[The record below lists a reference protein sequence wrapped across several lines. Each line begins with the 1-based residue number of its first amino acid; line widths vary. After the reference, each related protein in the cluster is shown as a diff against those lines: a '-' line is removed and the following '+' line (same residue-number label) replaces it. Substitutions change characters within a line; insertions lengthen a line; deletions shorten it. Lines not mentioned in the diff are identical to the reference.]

1 MIGRVLKNRYKLV
14 DERGRGS
21 MATVYIGRDL
31 ETNRIYAVKALSR
44 EAAADTELSE
54 RFKREFELLSRI
66 SGPHVVA
73 PVDFGDD
80 KGVLFIV
87 MDYVDGHTLKHAVLT
102 GGPFQPRRAI
112 DVIEQSAA
120 GVATAASRGVT
131 HRDIKPQ
138 NLLLTIDN
146 TVKLTDFGLA
156 RSHESKDITV
166 TGFFVGTPFYV
177 APEQVENSRRVDTR
191 ADLYSL
197 GCVFFE
203 LLTGRVPYDGE
214 HAWDVVMKHLNSPIP
229 SITALRP
236 DLPASYDAFFQ
247 RALAKQPDQR
257 FQSAQDFTAAADA
270 LLTGDPTRASV
281 ASGPINAPSATGV
294 RGVAAL
300 VDVAS
305 GQVFP
310 LTAADMVIGRSDPA
324 RSVFPDIDLLML
336 DPTQAVSRRHA
347 RFMRRDG
354 HCYIEDLNAFNKTRV
369 NGRPLVPH
377 EDVELHDGDTPRFGN
392 IDLRFEA
399 RGR

>member
-1 MIGRVLKNRYKLV
+1 
-14 DERGRGS
+14 
-21 MATVYIGRDL
+21 
-31 ETNRIYAVKALSR
+31 
-44 EAAADTELSE
+44 
-54 RFKREFELLSRI
+54 
-66 SGPHVVA
+66 
-73 PVDFGDD
+73 
-80 KGVLFIV
+80 
-87 MDYVDGHTLKHAVLT
+87 LKHAVLT
-102 GGPFQPRRAI
+102 GGPFAPRRAI

-229 SITALRP
+229 QVTALRP
-236 DLPASYDAFFQ
+236 DLPPAYDAFFQ

-257 FQSAQDFTAAADA
+257 FQSALEFTSAADA
-270 LLTGDPTRASV
+270 LLTGEEVVAPAPTQ
-281 ASGPINAPSATGV
+281 SGPVSVSGVSA

-300 VDVAS
+300 VES
-305 GQVFP
+305 TTGQVFP
-310 LTAADMVIGRSDPA
+310 LTAADMVIGRSDPQ
-324 RSVFPDIDLLML
+324 RNVFPDVDLLPL
-336 DPTQAVSRRHA
+336 DPSQTVSRRHA

-354 HCYIEDLNAFNKTRV
+354 SCYIEDLNAFNRTRV

-377 EDVELHDGDTPRFGN
+377 EDVELHDGDTLRLGN